1 MKIVEEEELRKKWQR
16 ENVRRRH
23 NYLPFIVELLKQLAS
38 NEQLIPVYECAKQ
51 KSIEL
56 DKKKKA
62 KAATDDQERAK
73 AEETKAKKQERE
85 KRDKEHKE
93 DIKVLDDLINN

>member
-1 MKIVEEEELRKKWQR
+1 MWKVNLVNYRKSTFLVKSCHINPNNYFQLQELRKKWHK

-38 NEQLIPVYECAKQ
+38 NEQLIPVFEKAKA

-56 DKKKKA
+56 DKKKK
-62 KAATDDQERAK
+62 E
-73 AEETKAKKQERE
+73 KKTGE
-85 KRDKEHKE
+85 K
-93 DIKVLDDLINN
+93 

>member
-1 MKIVEEEELRKKWQR
+1 MAVIQDKMDNYRKQMQNCLDSGNENGASEFRMKIMEEEELRKKWHR

-23 NYLPFIVELLKQLAS
+23 NYLPFIVELLKHLAS
-38 NEQLIPVYECAKQ
+38 NEQLIPVYEKAKQ

-62 KAATDDQERAK
+62 KQAAAGK
-73 AEETKAKKQERE
+73 W
-85 KRDKEHKE
+85 
-93 DIKVLDDLINN
+93 I